1 MNKLTLLFFLFL
13 IISYSNL
20 LKSDE
25 VKIITKIDNE
35 IITNIDIEKEY
46 KYLISLN
53 KDYQKLEKDKIY
65 KFVKSSLLVG
75 PEGGFSSEENDMLK
89 TYKYVFP
96 ISFGKTILRSDTAAI
111 VGLSYLNIINSNYK
125 IN

>member
-1 MNKLTLLFFLFL
+1 MNKLTLLFFLCL
-13 IISYSNL
+13 IVGYSNL

-53 KDYQKLEKDKIY
+53 KDYQKLEKDKI
-65 KFVKSSLLVG
+65 KK
-75 PEGGFSSEENDMLK
+75 
-89 TYKYVFP
+89 
-96 ISFGKTILRSDTAAI
+96 
-111 VGLSYLNIINSNYK
+111 LS
-125 IN
+125 